1 MARRLTI
8 DIWSDVMCPWC
19 LVGYGKLQKGLELLD
34 GEIEAEIRWHAFE
47 LNPDMPPEGEERS
60 EHIARKYGRTL
71 EQARGAQDQM
81 RSAAQDA
88 GVSLDY
94 SGAKGDNGDPPP
106 AMMWNTFDAHKL
118 LVWALESAGPEAQNR
133 LKLALFDAH
142 FGQRRNLGDHEVL
155 IDIAAGAGLVREAA
169 TAALAS
175 SELSAHVRAEEQAAY
190 DMNITGVPAMLIEGK
205 YLVPG
210 AQEPEVYANALRRVA
225 ERIEA

>member
-19 LVGYGKLQKGLELLD
+19 LVGYGKLQKGLALLD
-34 GEIEAEIRWHAFE
+34 GEIEADIRWHAFE
-47 LNPDMPPEGEERS
+47 LNPDMPAEGEERS
-60 EHIARKYGRTL
+60 AHIARKYGRTL
-71 EQARGAQDQM
+71 EQARGVQDQM
-81 RSAAQDA
+81 RTAAQDA

-94 SGAKGDNGDPPP
+94 SGDGDPPP

-118 LVWALESAGPEAQNR
+118 LVWALESTGPEAQNR

-142 FGQRRNLGDHEVL
+142 FGQRRNLGDHDVL
-155 IDIAAGAGLVREAA
+155 VDIAVGAGLDREAA
-169 TAALAS
+169 AAALAS
-175 SELSAHVRAEEQAAY
+175 NELAAHVRAEEQAAY

-210 AQEPEVYANALRRVA
+210 AQDPEVYANALRRVA
-225 ERIEA
+225 VKVGA

>member
-19 LVGYGKLQKGLELLD
+19 LVGYGKLQKGLALLD
-34 GEIEAEIRWHAFE
+34 GEIEADIRWHAFE
-47 LNPDMPPEGEERS
+47 LNPDMPAEGEERS
-60 EHIARKYGRTL
+60 AHIARKYGRTL
-71 EQARGAQDQM
+71 EQARGVQDQM
-81 RSAAQDA
+81 RTAAQDA

-94 SGAKGDNGDPPP
+94 SGDGDPPP

-118 LVWALESAGPEAQNR
+118 LVWALESTGPEAQNR

-142 FGQRRNLGDHEVL
+142 FGQRRNLGDHDVL
-155 IDIAAGAGLVREAA
+155 VDIAVGAGLDREAA
-169 TAALAS
+169 AAALAS
-175 SELSAHVRAEEQAAY
+175 NELAAHVRAEEQAAY

-225 ERIEA
+225 VKVGA

>member
-1 MARRLTI
+1 MARKLTI

-34 GEIEAEIRWHAFE
+34 GEIDADIRWHAFE

-81 RSAAQDA
+81 RTAAQDA
-88 GVSLDY
+88 GVSLEY
-94 SGAKGDNGDPPP
+94 SGEGDPPP

-118 LVWALESAGPEAQNR
+118 LVRALESAGPEAQNR

-142 FGQRRNLGDHEVL
+142 FGKRRNLGDREVL
-155 IDIAAGAGLVREAA
+155 IDIAASTGLEREAA
-169 TAALAS
+169 AAALDS
-175 SELSAHVRAEEQAAY
+175 SELAAHVRAEQQAAF
-190 DMNITGVPAMLIEGK
+190 DMNITGVPAMIIEGR

-210 AQEPEVYANALRRVA
+210 AQEPDVYANALRRVA
-225 ERIEA
+225 EKLEA